1 MCDLAR
7 ILDIPDPFITRSRFH
22 FTALEALCILL
33 ARFRSAGDQYD
44 LQKDYCRTQ
53 SAISEVVNE
62 LCEYLNRRWSHLLD
76 FDHEHLLSRKN
87 LSRYARAAYRHG
99 APIRTIWGFIDCTI
113 RAMCHPT
120 WFQRQGYSGHKKV
133 HALKYQAVVLVN
145 GIIAHLFGPEVGRH
159 NDNHLLATSGLLE
172 KCAEHAIHPN
182 THATLPPLQRR
193 FQLFGDPAYGI
204 SPLLMS
210 PFARNQRTE
219 EELEWNVAMASV
231 RIEVEHAFGG
241 VVRAW
246 PFLNAWWKHRVY
258 SSPLGLYYRVGVL
271 LTNALNCIR
280 PNQTSQVF
288 DCEPPTLE
296 EYFHD

>member
-1 MCDLAR
+1 
-7 ILDIPDPFITRSRFH
+7 
-22 FTALEALCILL
+22 
-33 ARFRSAGDQYD
+33 
-44 LQKDYCRTQ
+44 
-53 SAISEVVNE
+53 
-62 LCEYLNRRWSHLLD
+62 
-76 FDHEHLLSRKN
+76 
-87 LSRYARAAYRHG
+87 
-99 APIRTIWGFIDCTI
+99 
-113 RAMCHPT
+113 
-120 WFQRQGYSGHKKV
+120 
-133 HALKYQAVVLVN
+133 
-145 GIIAHLFGPEVGRH
+145 
-159 NDNHLLATSGLLE
+159 
-172 KCAEHAIHPN
+172 
-182 THATLPPLQRR
+182 
-193 FQLFGDPAYGI
+193 
-204 SPLLMS
+204 MS